1 MKLSSKNLNPSSYSP
16 HPTNTYTYEV
26 TIAPKIWYSI
36 LPYYLK
42 MNKFK
47 LLIPNWLALSFLQ
60 FLIQVFKNS
69 RGRAALALTGSGATY
84 RGYLDEFFLSLNFC
98 HSISIT
104 HHLIFHTCLAPSL
117 TFHHSIFFTLFVGPI
132 IVTRWSFFFFFP
144 FFQYPNSP
152 NPVKKKDKELNSVKN
167 VKKPLVWKEKE
178 KEKKKNMNTHSE
190 PSEEKKRWS
199 KVGFDLQGSVHVVLF
214 TEMPLSYELWKL
226 KTVKMC
232 FHFS

>member
-1 MKLSSKNLNPSSYSP
+1 MKLSSENLNPSSYSP

-47 LLIPNWLALSFLQ
+47 LLIPNWLALSLLQ

-69 RGRAALALTGSGATY
+69 RGRAALALTGSSATY

-104 HHLIFHTCLAPSL
+104 HLLIFHTCLTPSFNI
-117 TFHHSIFFTLFVGPI
+117 FHTICVSHNCHSVQF
-132 IVTRWSFFFFFP
+132 FFFFFP

-152 NPVKKKDKELNSVKN
+152 NPVKKKDKELNPVKN
-167 VKKPLVWKEKE
+167 VKKPLVLKEKE
-178 KEKKKNMNTHSE
+178 KEKKRTWTHTH
-190 PSEEKKRWS
+190 R
-199 KVGFDLQGSVHVVLF
+199 
-214 TEMPLSYELWKL
+214 T
-226 KTVKMC
+226 
-232 FHFS
+232 

>member
-1 MKLSSKNLNPSSYSP
+1 MCMKLSSENLNPSSYSP

-117 TFHHSIFFTLFVGPI
+117 NIFHTICGSHNYHSVK
-132 IVTRWSFFFFFP
+132 FFFFFFL
-144 FFQYPNSP
+144 FF
-152 NPVKKKDKELNSVKN
+152 
-167 VKKPLVWKEKE
+167 
-178 KEKKKNMNTHSE
+178 NTQTH
-190 PSEEKKRWS
+190 RT
-199 KVGFDLQGSVHVVLF
+199 Q
-214 TEMPLSYELWKL
+214 
-226 KTVKMC
+226 
-232 FHFS
+232 

>member
-1 MKLSSKNLNPSSYSP
+1 
-16 HPTNTYTYEV
+16 
-26 TIAPKIWYSI
+26 
-36 LPYYLK
+36 

-117 TFHHSIFFTLFVGPI
+117 NIFHTICGSHNYHSVK
-132 IVTRWSFFFFFP
+132 FFFFFP

-167 VKKPLVWKEKE
+167 VKKPLV
-178 KEKKKNMNTHSE
+178 
-190 PSEEKKRWS
+190 
-199 KVGFDLQGSVHVVLF
+199 
-214 TEMPLSYELWKL
+214 
-226 KTVKMC
+226 
-232 FHFS
+232 